1 MLQPSGLNIREKL
14 QKYCEM
20 SMLKFAGLLAYG
32 CQGMALLS
40 NEDQKTSYHFGKH
53 LGMGLKVLSD
63 IKSYMKDKVRLES
76 FPVLF
81 AAHEFPQI
89 EGLLHSGARDAVKR
103 LVEQAH
109 GVEWARKL
117 AIQHLSE
124 ALATAESFSQRVEVQ
139 SQVGV
144 LAKHLY

>member
-1 MLQPSGLNIREKL
+1 
-14 QKYCEM
+14 
-20 SMLKFAGLLAYG
+20 
-32 CQGMALLS
+32 MALLS
-40 NEDQKTSYHFGKH
+40 KEDQGTSYHFGKH

-63 IKSYMKDKVRLES
+63 VKNYMKDKVRLES

-89 EGLLHSGARDAVKR
+89 EELLQAGARDAVKL

-117 AIQHLSE
+117 AIQHLTE
-124 ALATAESFSQRVEVQ
+124 ALVTAESFTRRVEVQ
-139 SQVGV
+139 GQVGA